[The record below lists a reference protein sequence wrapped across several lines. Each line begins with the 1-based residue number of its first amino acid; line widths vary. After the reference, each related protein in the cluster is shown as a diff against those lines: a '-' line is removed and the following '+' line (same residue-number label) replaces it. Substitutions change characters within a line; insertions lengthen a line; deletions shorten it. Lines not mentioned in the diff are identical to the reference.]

1 MMDETRTQI
10 ASMTFVDGTT
20 VRVEASR
27 IGGSEDVVDLEKTIP
42 FQQVV
47 AVIEHVAEEVIA
59 TLKKVKPDKASVEF
73 GVEVAVE
80 TAGLTALLV
89 KGSGKGNLKI
99 TLHWGK

>member
-1 MMDETRTQI
+1 MDETRTQI
-10 ASMTFVDGTT
+10 ASMTFADGTT
-20 VRVEASR
+20 VRVEASQ
-27 IGGSEDVVDLEKTIP
+27 IGGSEDVVDLAKAIL

-47 AVIEHVAEEVIA
+47 AVIEHVAEEVMA

-80 TAGLTALLV
+80 TGGLTALLV

-99 TLHWGK
+99 TLEWGK